1 MRAPSLLSLITTFGC
16 VYMVTYVVLI
26 DKTDTTPL
34 LRLAKKTI
42 LKEPETSTD
51 NADLFDYCPFEVP
64 DPWHESIAQY
74 VDVKYGFKADCPSK
88 EDLEPITEV
97 DSGNVKLKQRYKK
110 FKCKARCLF
119 YKSDRKYNSSEW
131 KDIAQSKFLCD
142 FIETD
147 CKFQNIRRRFIH
159 IRIEEKKWP
168 EEMPVLN
175 REIYPDVH
183 LIVLDSVAS
192 THFVRRSLQSASTV
206 RVSEHLRSFIAYL
219 SPISTTNP
227 LSATYKITEQFL
239 KSPSKATSTQKFRA
253 HIEHV
258 CIIKALPRTA
268 NFLVNGMGAVQFWRL
283 NRVGWNS
290 RPNGFATLLGKTT
303 EPLVRVLPE
312 LQTIE
317 PDLSQTELCS
327 KYLDNE
333 SYIPLE
339 YRRAGYKT
347 LDAQDYSASIL
358 HFPRCLGLKNNIL
371 DHYYRPFRMRL
382 REDKEL
388 ANVHKKGRCRGSI
401 DNILEFL
408 GRYINS
414 YEVEEIP

>member
-192 THFVRRSLQSASTV
+192 THFVR
-206 RVSEHLRSFIAYL
+206 
-219 SPISTTNP
+219 
-227 LSATYKITEQFL
+227 
-239 KSPSKATSTQKFRA
+239 
-253 HIEHV
+253 
-258 CIIKALPRTA
+258 ALPRTA